1 MTTNQNT
8 INNISLLIMRLAL
21 GVVIFPH
28 GAQKLLG
35 WFGGYGFDGT
45 MNYFTSS
52 VGVPYIIGLLVIIG
66 ESFGAIAI
74 ILGLFGRFTAAS
86 LFIIILGA
94 LYFDH
99 AQYGFFMNWF
109 GNQKGEGYEF
119 DLLTFGL
126 SIPLLLQGSGAYSM
140 DAVLERILKRRERS
154 DLASV

>member
-8 INNISLLIMRLAL
+8 FKNISLLIMRLAL
-21 GVVIFPH
+21 GIVIFPH

-52 VGVPYIIGLLVIIG
+52 VGIPYIIGLLVIIG

-74 ILGLFGRFTAAS
+74 ILGLFGRFSAAS

-99 AQYGFFMNWF
+99 AQHGFFMNWF

-126 SIPLLLQGSGAYSM
+126 SIPLLLQGSGAYSL
-140 DAVLERILKRRERS
+140 DAVLERVLKRRERS